1 MHYQGQ
7 CYHLDRDGLTILNR
21 WDEPMAQVTE
31 AIAEQATKMLN
42 RAASLNDARHYTAS
56 ARMHRKAEALPG
68 FTWSD
73 PDLECDRR
81 SNQPS

>member
-1 MHYQGQ
+1 MYYQGQ

-56 ARMHRKAEALPG
+56 ARMYRRAEELDG
-68 FTWSD
+68 FTWLNSENEVM
-73 PDLECDRR
+73 PPT
-81 SNQPS
+81 S